1 MNNIYLLFI
10 FYIYTVKKK
19 NNNNNKKK
27 QITSVS
33 ATFVRYFPP
42 LLLLGFVC
50 NLYKKCAFIY
60 WVVCFCL
67 LPYYSSSCQLL
78 VPVPPEY
85 WTFKMASL
93 CYFLVLS
100 HGLALFAVPRCYSD
114 SISNFLIF
122 PLPADHSWQRNR
134 EQKSWRGLK
143 TNKKGSAYFQEKGWY
158 LWLMWVF

>member
-1 MNNIYLLFI
+1 MNEPNVVNREVILEQVADKGLFVICIRSVHLFTESFVSVFYLI
-10 FYIYTVKKK
+10 I
-19 NNNNNKKK
+19 
-27 QITSVS
+27 
-33 ATFVRYFPP
+33 RD
-42 LLLLGFVC
+42 
-50 NLYKKCAFIY
+50 
-60 WVVCFCL
+60 
-67 LPYYSSSCQLL
+67 YSSSCQLL

-134 EQKSWRGLK
+134 EQKSRRGLK

-158 LWLMWVF
+158 LLVPMANVSFLISFFSNEPKWLLVFW